1 MVALRPFSGLGQLMD
16 LIIRNVRLADRPSP
30 VEPIDIGVADGAIAA
45 IGRGLGE
52 AGESYDAAG
61 RLACAGLIET
71 HIHLDKSRLIDRL
84 PAEPGRRINPMKR
97 VAEIKKDLTV
107 EDIRRRAAQTLE
119 DCIVNGATRMRTQV
133 EVDPAIGM
141 RGFDGVQS
149 LIADYRWAIDI
160 EICVFPQD
168 GLTNYPGVEELLVE
182 GLKRGAK
189 AIGGAPRYDPDHAG
203 QIRRVF
209 ELAHEF
215 DADIDLHLDVGD
227 NPDEL
232 DVPLVCD
239 LTEQYHH
246 GGRVTVGHMAK
257 LSTMPHDRL
266 AAIARRMA
274 DAGVAVTVLPLTDLF
289 VMGRDQDHD
298 IRRGV
303 ADANF
308 LVEHGVNCSLSTN
321 NVLNP
326 VTPYGDCSLIRMANL
341 HANVLQIA
349 GRAQLHE
356 IFAMLTERSARLL
369 NLKDYGLAVGN
380 PADVVVI
387 DAESPE
393 QAVAEIRQPLAVFK
407 RGRRTVKREPA
418 ELVRPA

>member
-1 MVALRPFSGLGQLMD
+1 MD
-16 LIIRNVRLADRPSP
+16 LIIRNVRLADRPSAA
-30 VEPIDIGVADGAIAA
+30 EPTDIGVVAGKIIA

-52 AGESYDAAG
+52 AADSYDG
-61 RLACAGLIET
+61 QGLLACAGLVET

-84 PAEPGRRINPMKR
+84 PPETGRRINPMAQ
-97 VAEIKKDLTV
+97 VAAIKKDLTV

-119 DCIVNGATRMRTQV
+119 SSIVNGATRMRTQV

-149 LIADYRWAIDI
+149 LVADYKWAIDI

-168 GLTNYPGVEELLVE
+168 GLTNYPGTDELLVE
-182 GLKRGAK
+182 ALKRGAK
-189 AIGGAPRYDPDHAG
+189 AIGGAPRYDSDHAG
-203 QIRRVF
+203 QIRRIF
-209 ELAHEF
+209 ELAREF
-215 DADIDLHLDVGD
+215 DADIDIHLDVGD
-227 NPDEL
+227 TPDEL
-232 DVPLVCD
+232 DAPLVCD
-239 LTEQYHH
+239 LTEQYRR

-257 LSTMPHDRL
+257 LSTMPPDRL

-289 VMGRDQDHD
+289 VMGRDQDHN

-326 VTPYGDCSLIRMANL
+326 VTPFGDCSLIRMANL
-341 HANVLQIA
+341 HANVLQI
-349 GRAQLHE
+349 GRAEQLRE
-356 IFAMLTERSARLL
+356 CFAMLTERSARLL
-369 NLKDYGLAVGN
+369 NLKDYGLTVGN
-380 PADVVVI
+380 PADIVII
-387 DAESPE
+387 DADTPE
-393 QAVAEIRQPLAVFK
+393 QAIAEIRQALAVFK
-407 RGRRTVKREPA
+407 HGRRTVIRHPP
-418 ELVRPA
+418 ELLRPEKD